1 MKVLPT
7 ALVICAAALLCGLP
21 LAALPD
27 DSAPAT
33 GVWQKHEYRF
43 SFVGFTTTYSCDGLA
58 DKLKL
63 LLLAAGARKDAKSQP
78 AACARG
84 FGRPDKFASAY
95 LTFYTLSAPGADQ
108 AGATAAAGSWRAVQF
123 TPHKPSQL
131 GIGDCEL
138 IEQFRD
144 RLLPMFSVRNVED
157 KTTCVPHQISGSG
170 FSLSFETLAAA
181 EPGTGSTGRNT
192 IPSPALSKG

>member
-1 MKVLPT
+1 MK
-7 ALVICAAALLCGLP
+7 ALSKMLTICGSALLCTLP
-21 LAALPD
+21 RAALPGD
-27 DSAPAT
+27 AAPAT

-95 LTFYTLSAPGADQ
+95 LTFYTLSTPGADQ
-108 AGATAAAGSWRAVQF
+108 AGAGRSSGRTGSPIRAQRHRAAAGPARRPPAVGHHREAGRALDF
-123 TPHKPSQL
+123 GGRHR
-131 GIGDCEL
+131 GIRG
-138 IEQFRD
+138 
-144 RLLPMFSVRNVED
+144 
-157 KTTCVPHQISGSG
+157 
-170 FSLSFETLAAA
+170 
-181 EPGTGSTGRNT
+181 
-192 IPSPALSKG
+192 

>member
-1 MKVLPT
+1 MKALPKVLM
-7 ALVICAAALLCGLP
+7 ICAGVLLSGLP

-27 DSAPAT
+27 DAAPDT

-43 SFVGFTTTYSCDGLA
+43 SFMGFTTTYSCDGLA

-63 LLLAAGARKDAKSQP
+63 LLLEAGARKDVKSQP

-95 LTFYTLSAPGADQ
+95 LTFYTLNTPGADQ
-108 AGATAAAGSWRAVQF
+108 AGAAGAVPVSGSWRKVQL
-123 TPHKPSQL
+123 TPHKPNQL
-131 GIGDCEL
+131 DLGDCEL

-144 RLLPMFSVRNVED
+144 RLLPMFLVRNVDD

-170 FSLSFETLAAA
+170 FSLSFEALAAA
-181 EPGTGSTGRNT
+181 DPT
-192 IPSPALSKG
+192 PADHKAT